1 MRASRISSRSTGLAE
16 RVVVV
21 YWFTCFLSIRARS
34 LGGVRARN
42 VLGGRLDVA
51 HQVASDGIGHE
62 EALPFQSPPLADGD
76 GFNQTPLVEVVGEAS
91 TDAEKLGDAVV
102 VEEFRLRGGI
112 REPRCCGGC
121 VLLHGRTISHPQT
134 RFIPS
139 GTLLVLTKRK
149 RYRF

>member
-1 MRASRISSRSTGLAE
+1 MWWWCIGSSVSYLFGRDLLAGFAPE
-16 RVVVV
+16 M
-21 YWFTCFLSIRARS
+21 F
-34 LGGVRARN
+34 
-42 VLGGRLDVA
+42 LGGRLDVA

-121 VLLHGRTISHPQT
+121 VLLHGRTIS
-134 RFIPS
+134 RLRM
-139 GTLLVLTKRK
+139 LLKSLLYNT
-149 RYRF
+149 